1 MNAAIL
7 KRLLLVPMAV
17 LLIAA
22 VPLVDPPPVDTPAA
36 LTQKEVVGV
45 LRKTLVSRGWLL
57 TKDAA
62 NEIEA
67 KLDVRTH
74 SIKVRY
80 LVAKQQITI
89 RYLDSVNMDY
99 RLDRKGNAE
108 IHRKYPGWIN
118 NVILALNR
126 EMQLAVLAKPN

>member
-7 KRLLLVPMAV
+7 KRLLLVPVAI

-22 VPLVDPPPVDTPAA
+22 VPLVDPPPLDAPAV
-36 LTQKEVVGV
+36 LTQKEVVSV

-57 TKDAA
+57 TKDTAD
-62 NEIEA
+62 EIEA

-80 LVAKQQITI
+80 LVAKRQIAI
-89 RYLDSVNMDY
+89 KYLDSANMDY
-99 RLDRKGNAE
+99 RLDRKGNPE

>member
-7 KRLLLVPMAV
+7 KRLLLVPVAI

-22 VPLVDPPPVDTPAA
+22 VPLVDPPPVDAPAA
-36 LTQKEVVGV
+36 LTQKEVTGV
-45 LRKTLVSRGWLL
+45 LRKTLIARGWLL

-62 NEIEA
+62 GEIEA

-80 LVAKQQITI
+80 LVAKQQISI
-89 RYLDSVNMDY
+89 KYLDSVNMDY
-99 RLDRKGNAE
+99 RLDRQGNPE
-108 IHRKYPGWIN
+108 IHRKYPGWIH
-118 NVILALNR
+118 NVIIALNR
-126 EMQLAVLAKPN
+126 DMQLAVLAKSN

>member
-7 KRLLLVPMAV
+7 KRLLLVPVAM
-17 LLIAA
+17 LLMAA
-22 VPLVDPPPVDTPAA
+22 VPLVDPPPVDAPAT
-36 LTQKEVVGV
+36 LTQKDVVDV
-45 LRKTLVSRGWLL
+45 LRKTLITRGWLL

-62 NEIEA
+62 GEIEA
-67 KLDVRTH
+67 KLDVRAH

-80 LVAKQQITI
+80 LVVKQQISI
-89 RYLDSVNMDY
+89 KYLDSVNMDY
-99 RLDRKGNAE
+99 RLDRKGNPE

-126 EMQLAVLAKPN
+126 ELQLAVLAKSN

>member
-7 KRLLLVPMAV
+7 KRLLLVPVAA

-22 VPLVDPPPVDTPAA
+22 VPLVDPPPVDAPAA
-36 LTQKEVVGV
+36 LTHKEVVSV

-62 NEIEA
+62 DEVEA

-74 SIKVRY
+74 TIKVRY
-80 LVAKQQITI
+80 LVANQQISI
-89 RYLDSVNMDY
+89 KYLDSVNMDY
-99 RLDRKGNAE
+99 RLDRRGNPK
-108 IHRKYPGWIN
+108 IHRKYPGWMN
-118 NVILALNR
+118 NVIVALNR
-126 EMQLAVLAKPN
+126 EMQLAVLAKSD